1 MDKYELYIKEG
12 CPICIKAVELLREK
26 DKQFVVHVMDS
37 DIEALNEAKEKFKHN
52 TVPIVLVR
60 ENNTKS
66 LIGGY
71 TELRNKL
78 NE

>member
-1 MDKYELYIKEG
+1 MDKYELYIKEK
-12 CPICIKAVELLREK
+12 CPFCIKAVELLRSK
-26 DKQFVVHVMDS
+26 NKQFVVHVMDS
-37 DIEALNEAKEKFKHN
+37 DTEALNEAKEKFKHG
-52 TVPIVLVR
+52 TVPIVLVC

-71 TELRNKL
+71 TELSNKL

>member
-12 CPICIKAVELLREK
+12 CPFCIKAVELLREK